1 MRKYKRFFKIPL
13 NKLPWKLPPGGEKKK
28 KDTTVTKSTKLQQGK
43 SSFLKDSKEVDQRIL
58 MEILKIIHYHR
69 YQASSSTYI
78 PVFYVASRAG
88 RAGFSTPSISYDKL
102 DSIYTDLAPQVHIH
116 TKMNRK
122 GLTLPVVEYGYEE
135 YDSKVHQINRVTF
148 KRMVV
153 DPDSPFKQ
161 KIGRMINFQVPQYNY
176 CINVPCGAGRKSFPD
191 ICLLIDT
198 SGSMRDGGYHVDIP
212 WGEKSGYHYA
222 LLGLYGII
230 KYLDSENIA
239 PSILWNIINFSDTTR
254 ASGWKTY
261 QEIAQLKRH
270 ALTPQFGGTEIDVEV
285 LRKELTRDPCLII
298 ILSDGEIYNWEKIKM
313 DMEEI
318 IQPHYVSFIQIGKE
332 TRVGKDMRNFG
343 AAVVTVR
350 RKEDISELMVDVTKQ
365 VRYSL

>member
-13 NKLPWKLPPGGEKKK
+13 NKLPWKLPPSRKKK
-28 KDTTVTKSTKLQQGK
+28 STSSDINGTQQTKSSSWK
-43 SSFLKDSKEVDQRIL
+43 SSKEIDQKIL
-58 MEILKIIHYHR
+58 MEILKIIHYHKYR
-69 YQASSSTYI
+69 TTSNTYI
-78 PVFYVASRAG
+78 PVFYIASTRAG
-88 RAGFSTPSISYDKL
+88 KAGFPAQSISYDKL
-102 DSIYTDLAPQVHIH
+102 DSIYTDLAPQVHIN

-122 GLTLPVVEYGYEE
+122 GLTLPVVEYGYES
-135 YDSKVHQINRVTF
+135 YDPKIHRINRVSF
-148 KRMVV
+148 RRMVI
-153 DPDSPFKQ
+153 DPDSPFKKKTG
-161 KIGRMINFQVPQYNY
+161 KIINFQVSQYNW
-176 CINVPCGAGRKSFPD
+176 CIDVPCGIGRRSFPD

-198 SGSMRDGGYHVDIP
+198 SGSMRDGGYHTDIP

-230 KYLDSENIA
+230 KYLDNEDIA
-239 PSILWNIINFSDTTR
+239 SSILWNIINFSDTTR

-270 ALTPQFGGTEIDVEV
+270 ALTPQFGGTEINIDI
-285 LRKELTRDPCLII
+285 LRRELTREPCLVI
-298 ILSDGEIYNWEKIKM
+298 ILSDGEIYNWGKIKT

-343 AAVVTVR
+343 AVVLTVR
-350 RKEDISELMVDVTKQ
+350 RKEDISELMVNVTKQ